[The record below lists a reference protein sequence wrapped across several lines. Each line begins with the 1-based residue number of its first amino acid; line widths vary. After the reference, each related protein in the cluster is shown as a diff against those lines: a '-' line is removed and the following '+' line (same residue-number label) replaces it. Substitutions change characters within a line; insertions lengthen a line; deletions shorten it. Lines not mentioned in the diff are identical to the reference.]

1 MEQKKET
8 RAQLERRINNAI
20 IFIPKDKDTKSVF
33 FSDKGIRLTVTNDTA
48 IIETNYHRHVFSNFT
63 SFGLSRPYLYTKQL
77 VDMANANDC
86 KTSDGYSYERLM
98 NLLKEKENKG
108 DYNIFWYI
116 DKWLY
121 NIFQPLYS
129 IGESDAEAFLVY
141 ESYIHNMARNS
152 VVLSEKVNDITN
164 KDFINSVC
172 DCIKEFTEEL
182 EEHVL
187 FPKKT
192 DEELMQENIEA
203 IQEQEQNDAM
213 EAQLNE
219 GED

>member
-77 VDMANANDC
+77 VDMANENDC

-172 DCIKEFTEEL
+172 DSIKEFTEEL

-213 EAQLNE
+213 EAQLNGAE
-219 GED
+219 